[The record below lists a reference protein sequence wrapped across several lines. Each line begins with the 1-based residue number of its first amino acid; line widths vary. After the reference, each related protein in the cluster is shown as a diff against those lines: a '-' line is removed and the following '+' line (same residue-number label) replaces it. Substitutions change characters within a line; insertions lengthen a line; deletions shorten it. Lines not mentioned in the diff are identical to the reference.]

1 MIRRVVILLLLA
13 NLLYLGW
20 EMNRQQHLDI
30 TNRTVSAIPPGVSK
44 LQVLSEAAPQTIVE
58 RQEITPG
65 FETAPEL
72 ATILPDSESE
82 LVSQMPSILSSPDA
96 ETLADGTFGQTYCFT
111 FGPIPEDNLATGL
124 KDWFTTQGVSSRQR
138 FTDEQGR
145 QLFWVYLAPV
155 ASQAGAMET
164 IDDLRSKGTS
174 DYRLI
179 TGGNLANAISL
190 GVYSSQAS
198 VNDRLSELEEKG
210 YAPVVVPYATGKRI
224 VWVDVWFG
232 ENPDQQEHLLSGFP
246 SRYNYVP
253 VDCSKIDM
261 DPASP

>member
-1 MIRRVVILLLLA
+1 MRRWVVIILLLA
-13 NLLYLGW
+13 NMLYLGW
-20 EMNRQQHLDI
+20 EMDRQQSLDI
-30 TNRTVSAIPPGVSK
+30 ANRTVSAIPLGVSK
-44 LQVLSEAAPQTIVE
+44 LQLISEAAPQTIVE
-58 RQEITPG
+58 RQELMPEPERTP
-65 FETAPEL
+65 EI
-72 ATILPDSESE
+72 ATITPDSENE
-82 LVSQMPSILSSPDA
+82 HVSQMPDVLSSLDA
-96 ETLADGTFGQTYCFT
+96 RTTGKSYCFT
-111 FGPIPEDNLATGL
+111 FGPVPEENHAIELH
-124 KDWFTTQGVSSRQR
+124 DWFIAQGVSSRQR
-138 FTDEQGR
+138 FTDEKGR
-145 QLFWVYLAPV
+145 RLFWVYLAPV
-155 ASQAGAMET
+155 ATKADALQT
-164 IDDLRSKGTS
+164 IEDLRGKGTS

-232 ENPDQQEHLLSGFP
+232 ENTVQLEHLLSGFP

>member
-1 MIRRVVILLLLA
+1 MMRRIAIFLLLA

-20 EMNRQQHLDI
+20 EMDRQQRLDI
-30 TNRTVSAIPPGVSK
+30 ANRIVSSIPHGVSK
-44 LQVLSEAAPQTIVE
+44 LQLISEVSPQTIFE
-58 RQEITPG
+58 RQELTP
-65 FETAPEL
+65 EPERVSEL
-72 ATILPDSESE
+72 ATILPESE
-82 LVSQMPSILSSPDA
+82 KDLVLQMPEFLSSLD
-96 ETLADGTFGQTYCFT
+96 DGGIRQTYCFT
-111 FGPIPEDNLATGL
+111 FGPVPEENLAAGL
-124 KDWFTTQGVSSRQR
+124 QDWLATRDITSRQR
-138 FTDEQGR
+138 FTDEKGR

-164 IDDLRSKGTS
+164 IKDLRGKGTS

-190 GVYSSQAS
+190 GVYSSQSS
-198 VNDRLSELEEKG
+198 VNDRLSELQEKG

-224 VWVDVWFG
+224 FWVDVWYSK
-232 ENPDQQEHLLSGFP
+232 NPDQIGQLLSGFP

-261 DPASP
+261 NPASP